1 MTTTLLRN
9 ATLTELAT
17 VLTEQAGARYDV
29 VVPHTRLRYEGG
41 NLIITGSDVPEITE
55 HGVTPAAPEVC
66 LTPTEIFDGGIADRL
81 GIPLKYLR
89 RMRDGEKSEL
99 LDHNVNTWLAESGK
113 SWFIR
118 GFKGEGEGCG
128 VARAFL
134 SDRFGALDNLDMLT
148 AALKGVMNAGVNAEV
163 VGADLSERRM
173 QVRVVVPEIEALAP
187 VLLNGYRTPLDD
199 ADPGRTAQAEAHG
212 WLRPDDRPVV
222 FAGFVIGNSETG
234 GGAFTIT
241 PRIMVKVCR
250 NGLVITKDAM
260 RRTHLGSKM
269 EEGQIEWSDETNRRT
284 IDLVTSQAT
293 DAVKQFCT
301 QSYVEAKIAEMEAE
315 AGAEVAPTM
324 AADVITQVTK
334 ALSFSEEETAGV
346 LGHFIKGGQLTAGG
360 VMQAVTSF
368 AQTIGDPD
376 RAAAVEEAGVP
387 ALAAAAQLC
396 TV

>member
-1 MTTTLLRN
+1 MTIMTLRN
-9 ATLTELAT
+9 ASLNELAT
-17 VLTEQAGARYDV
+17 VLQEQHAARYDV
-29 VVPHTRLRYEGG
+29 VVPHTRLRFEGG
-41 NLIITGSDVPEITE
+41 NLIITGSEEPEITE

-66 LTPTEIFDGGIADRL
+66 LTPTEIFDSGISDRL

-113 SWFIR
+113 AWFIR
-118 GFKGEGEGCG
+118 GFRGDDETCG

-134 SDRFGALDNLDMLT
+134 SDRFGALDNFDMLI
-148 AALKGVMNAGVNAEV
+148 AALEGVKAAGVQADV

-173 QVRVVVPEIEALAP
+173 QVRVVVPEVEALAP
-187 VLLNGYRTPLDD
+187 VLLRGYRSPIDD
-199 ADPGRTAQAEAHG
+199 ADPRRAAQAEAHG
-212 WLRPDDRPVV
+212 YLRPDDRPVV

-269 EEGQIEWSDETNRRT
+269 EEGQIEWSDETNRKL
-284 IDLVTSQAT
+284 IELVTSQAT

-301 QSYVEAKIAEMEAE
+301 QSYVEAKIAEMEE
-315 AGAEVAPTM
+315 QAGAEVQPTE
-324 AADVITQVTK
+324 AADVVVQVCKTL
-334 ALSFSEEETAGV
+334 AFSEEEAAGV
-346 LGHFIKGGQLTAGG
+346 LGHFIQGGQLTAGG

-368 AQTIGDPD
+368 AQTIADPD
-376 RAAAVEEAGVP
+376 RANAVEEAGVP
-387 ALAAAAQLC
+387 ALAAAAQLV